1 MAKKVSCEGT
11 GNFWSIMQTAYI
23 QILSSHQIHRART
36 MGVREWNSAQCAFLS
51 FSLYIYFFR
60 RTSVAPWTD
69 CWKSN
74 TISGY
79 SPSVVVCKGL
89 SRIDSIFSLF
99 AQSWPSC
106 RAASKG
112 RIVGGTI
119 GSGPSFWLVLKFAQ
133 KYFGLQVWTLVCT
146 QNEV

>member
-79 SPSVVVCKGL
+79 SPSVVVC
-89 SRIDSIFSLF
+89 
-99 AQSWPSC
+99 
-106 RAASKG
+106 RAFLELTPYSACLPKAG
-112 RIVGGTI
+112 QAAVLRAKVG
-119 GSGPSFWLVLKFAQ
+119 
-133 KYFGLQVWTLVCT
+133 
-146 QNEV
+146 